1 MEFIQKLL
9 IEYPQISVALIGASL
24 VLFLLDGRDRDP
36 IGDKKIKKPVAIVCL
51 TLFLGGSYVLYLKL
65 SGELM

>member
-24 VLFLLDGRDRDP
+24 VLFLLEGRDKDP
-36 IGDKKIKKPVAIVCL
+36 IGDKRIKKPVTIGCL
-51 TLFLGGSYVLYLKL
+51 ILFLAGSYVLYLKF
-65 SGELM
+65 SGKLI